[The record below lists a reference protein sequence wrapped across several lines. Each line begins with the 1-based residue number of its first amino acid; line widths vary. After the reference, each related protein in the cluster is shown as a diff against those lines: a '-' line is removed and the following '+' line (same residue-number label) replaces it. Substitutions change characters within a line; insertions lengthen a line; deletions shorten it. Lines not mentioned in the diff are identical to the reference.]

1 MSITSQ
7 DMSYTINTT
16 VWNNAT
22 YNQSSTL
29 KVAPTKT
36 NRDREFLCKVVGED
50 FNTTLSVNLDVFGA
64 SI

>member
-29 KVAPTKT
+29 KVVPTKT